1 MPPVTLLDLTEVSV
15 YRGLKLALDRVTLRL
30 GLGEHVAI
38 LGPNGCGKSTLIKTI
53 TRECYPAVRPGSAI
67 RIMGRENWNIF
78 ELRSLLGIVSN
89 DWMNTFTREF
99 TGREVVLSGF
109 FSSVGIFAHQH
120 VTGEMLEKTDL
131 AMERLEIAHLADRP
145 TAEMSSGE
153 ARRVLLA
160 RALVHQPHALVFDEP
175 TTSLDLFAQ
184 RELHQAMRKLARE
197 GTGIVLVTHH
207 LPDIIPEIER
217 VILMSGGRI
226 AADGRKQDILTADR
240 LSTLFSLP
248 VDLAERDGHYHI
260 W

>member
-1 MPPVTLLDLTEVSV
+1 M
-15 YRGLKLALDRVTLRL
+15 RGEHRALQDISLRL
-30 GLGEHVAI
+30 DSGEHVCI

-53 TRECYPAVRPGSAI
+53 TRECYPAVGPRSSI
-67 RIMGRENWNIF
+67 RILGRENWNIF

-89 DWMNTFTREF
+89 DWMTTFTRDL

-120 VTGEMLEKTDL
+120 VTEEMRDKTER

-160 RALVHQPHALVFDEP
+160 RALVHEPRALVFDEP

-184 RELHQAMRKLARE
+184 RELHQSMRRLARQ
-197 GTGIVLVTHH
+197 GIGIVLVTHH

-217 VILMSGGRI
+217 VILMSDGRI
-226 AADGRKQDILTADR
+226 AADGPKRDILTADR
-240 LSTLFSLP
+240 LSALFRLP
-248 VDLAERDGHYHI
+248 VDLTERDGHFHLS
-260 W
+260 